1 MTDTTQEIRKRTR
14 LMHLIR
20 SIIKW
25 AWLSMTIVASAFTIL
40 SAFGGVINP
49 ETFTLPALMA
59 MGFPIMIILNSL
71 FGIINLFVNKW
82 VSIAQWA
89 AMIICI
95 PAIFNWF
102 PVHLFHHPDIPR
114 DENDI
119 IRFMSYNTFGFVDD
133 EKCYPD
139 STNRTAT
146 AIINSGADIICLQ
159 EVGMLT
165 DMPTRSLFDNQID
178 SINEVYPYFASEE
191 EKMVSILSKYPLRE
205 IALDQPVNPHA
216 GWQAAEIVVNSDTIL
231 VVSVHLQSFGLNDED
246 KLIYHN
252 LTNGEMSSNV
262 TVAGMIIYNKL
273 TDAMKSRAMQARK
286 LCAQLDSL
294 NYKNV
299 ILSGDFNDI
308 AGCYAIRRLRRQ
320 GRMKSVFKSIATG
333 PVITYHSDRFLF
345 NIDHTLYKGNVTPIL
360 YRRGN
365 IKSSDHYPLYIT
377 FTLK

>member
-1 MTDTTQEIRKRTR
+1 MNDPCQETKERRKI
-14 LMHLIR
+14 MHLIK
-20 SIIKW
+20 SILKW
-25 AWLSMTIVASAFTIL
+25 AWLSMTAAASAATVL

-59 MGFPIMIILNSL
+59 MGFPIMIIINSL
-71 FGIINLFVNKW
+71 FGIINLFINKW
-82 VSIAQWA
+82 MSIVQWA

-102 PVHLFHHPDIPR
+102 PVHLLSHPSAGSGDS
-114 DENDI
+114 I
-119 IRFMSYNTFGFVDD
+119 IRFMSYNTYGFVDD
-133 EKCYPD
+133 EECYPD

-159 EVGMLT
+159 EVGMIT
-165 DMPTRSLFDNQID
+165 DMPVRSLFDNQID

-205 IALDQPVNPHA
+205 IDLEQPVNPHA
-216 GWQAAEIVVNSDTIL
+216 GWQAAEVVINSDTLL

-252 LTNGEMSSNV
+252 LTNGEMSANV

-273 TDAMKSRAMQARK
+273 TDAMKSRAMQAQM
-286 LCAQLDSL
+286 LHAQLDSL

-308 AGCYAIRRLRRQ
+308 AGCYAMRVLRRK
-320 GRMKSVFKSIATG
+320 GKMKSVFRSIATG

-345 NIDHTLYKGNVTPIL
+345 NIDHTLYKGDVKPIL

-377 FTLK
+377 FTLNH